1 MSRPAEYRIGI
12 IGCGGIAE
20 LVLTTL
26 AREIK
31 SPFAHLSC
39 LVSERSLDRAHQL
52 LRRVGQIVRSTTA
65 RTDIFAFLADNPA
78 IVAECASHSAVGD
91 YGPAILEAGSDF
103 IVISIGAL
111 ADDGLRRRLLEAAE
125 AGGGRLILP
134 PGAIGGIDA
143 LAAARLSGLE
153 SVVYTGRK
161 PPTAWRGTPAERL
174 LALGTLDAPA
184 VFFEGSA
191 RKAAADYPFN
201 ANVAAALALAGI
213 GLDATKVRLVADPAI
228 TRNVHEF
235 VVSAGCGDFSI
246 RLEGRPSPANP
257 KTSLMAGYSVARE
270 LLNRTGHIAI

>member
-1 MSRPAEYRIGI
+1 MTKRTRLGI

-26 AREIK
+26 TREIAA
-31 SPFAHLSC
+31 PFAQLSL
-39 LVSERSLDRAHQL
+39 LVREQSRARALAL
-52 LRRVGQIVRSTTA
+52 LQTCKDGIAVSSAVHTEIS
-65 RTDIFAFLADNPA
+65 AFLADQPDV
-78 IVAECASHSAVGD
+78 VAECASHGAVRD
-91 YGPAILEAGSDF
+91 FGPAVLESGRDL

-111 ADDGLRRRLLEAAE
+111 SNDVLRRRLTQAAE
-125 AGGGRLILP
+125 AGGARLILP

-161 PPTAWRGTPAERL
+161 PPLAWRGTPAERL
-174 LALGTLDAPA
+174 VALDALKDA
-184 VFFEGSA
+184 TVFFEGSA
-191 RKAAADYPFN
+191 RKAAEDYPFN

-228 TRNVHEF
+228 KRNVHEF
-235 VVSAGCGDFSI
+235 AVSAGCGDFSV

-270 LLNRTGHIAI
+270 LLNRTGSVAI

>member
-1 MSRPAEYRIGI
+1 MTKLSRLGI

-20 LVLTTL
+20 LVLTRLACEVTSPLAHVSLLVKPQSVERAGTL
-26 AREIK
+26 LETVAELAAI
-31 SPFAHLSC
+31 SVVHTELS
-39 LVSERSLDRAHQL
+39 
-52 LRRVGQIVRSTTA
+52 
-65 RTDIFAFLADNPA
+65 AFLNEKPD
-78 IVAECASHSAVGD
+78 IVAECASHSAVRD
-91 YGPAILEAGSDF
+91 YGPAILESGCDL

-111 ADDGLRRRLLEAAE
+111 SDDALRQRLIQAAE
-125 AGGGRLILP
+125 GGGARLILP

-161 PPTAWRGTPAERL
+161 PPLAWRGTPAEHL
-174 LALGTLDAPA
+174 LALDSLSEAA

-191 RKAAADYPFN
+191 RKAAEDYPFN

-228 TRNVHEF
+228 KRNVHEF
-235 VVSAGCGDFSI
+235 AVSAGCGDFSV

-270 LLNRTGHIAI
+270 LLNRTGSIAI

>member
-1 MSRPAEYRIGI
+1 MTKLSRLGI

-26 AREIK
+26 AREIA
-31 SPFAHLSC
+31 SPLSQ
-39 LVSERSLDRAHQL
+39 LSLFVKPQSVARANAL
-52 LRRVGQIVRSTTA
+52 LETCTELAVA
-65 RTDIFAFLADNPA
+65 RAVHTELSAFLADQPD
-78 IVAECASHSAVGD
+78 IVAECASHTAVRDFGA
-91 YGPAILEAGSDF
+91 AILESGRDLV
-103 IVISIGAL
+103 VISIGAL
-111 ADDGLRRRLLEAAE
+111 ANDDLHQKLTRAAA
-125 AGGGRLILP
+125 AGGARLILP

-161 PPTAWRGTPAERL
+161 PPLAWRGTPAERL
-174 LALGTLDAPA
+174 VALDTLNEAA

-191 RKAAADYPFN
+191 RKAAEDYPFN

-228 TRNVHEF
+228 KRNVHEF
-235 VVSAGCGDFSI
+235 AVSAGCGDFSV

-257 KTSLMAGYSVARE
+257 KTSLMAGYSVARA
-270 LLNRTGHIAI
+270 LLNRTGPIAI

>member
-1 MSRPAEYRIGI
+1 MTKLSRLGM

-26 AREIK
+26 ARELT
-31 SPFAHLSC
+31 SPLAQLSL
-39 LVSERSLDRAHQL
+39 LVKPQSLGRAGAL
-52 LRRVGQIVRSTTA
+52 LETCEELAAGCAVHTEIS
-65 RTDIFAFLADNPA
+65 AFLNDAPD
-78 IVAECASHSAVGD
+78 IVAECASHAAVRD
-91 YGPAILEAGSDF
+91 YGPAVLKAGRDL

-111 ADDGLRRRLLEAAE
+111 SSDALRQQLAQAAQT
-125 AGGGRLILP
+125 GGARLILP

-161 PPTAWRGTPAERL
+161 PPLAWRGTPAERL
-174 LALGTLDAPA
+174 LALDSLNAAT

-191 RKAAADYPFN
+191 RKAAEDYPFN

-228 TRNVHEF
+228 KRNVHEF
-235 VVSAGCGDFSI
+235 AVSAGCGDFSV

-270 LLNRTGHIAI
+270 LLNRAGPVAI

>member
-1 MSRPAEYRIGI
+1 MTTRTRLGI

-26 AREIK
+26 AREIAA
-31 SPFAHLSC
+31 PFAQLSL
-39 LVSERSLDRAHQL
+39 LVKEQSRARAQAL
-52 LRRVGQIVRSTTA
+52 LETCKD
-65 RTDIFAFLADNPA
+65 DIALSSAVHTEISAFLADQPDV
-78 IVAECASHSAVGD
+78 VAECASHSAVRNF
-91 YGPAILEAGSDF
+91 GPAILESGRDL
-103 IVISIGAL
+103 IVISVGAL
-111 ADDGLRRRLLEAAE
+111 SNDVLRQRLTQAAK
-125 AGGGRLILP
+125 AGGARLILP

-161 PPTAWRGTPAERL
+161 PPQAWRGTPAERL
-174 LALGTLDAPA
+174 VVLDALTDA
-184 VFFEGSA
+184 TVFFEGSA
-191 RKAAADYPFN
+191 RKAAEDYPFN

-228 TRNVHEF
+228 KRNVHEF
-235 VVSAGCGDFSI
+235 AVSAGCGDFSV

-270 LLNRTGHIAI
+270 LLNRTGSIAI

>member
-1 MSRPAEYRIGI
+1 MTKLARLGI

-26 AREIK
+26 TRELT
-31 SPFAHLSC
+31 SPLAQLSL
-39 LVSERSLDRAHQL
+39 LVKPQSLGRASAL
-52 LRRVGQIVRSTTA
+52 LETCAELAPVSAVQTEIS
-65 RTDIFAFLADNPA
+65 AFLNDKPDV
-78 IVAECASHSAVGD
+78 VAECASHTAVRD
-91 YGPAILEAGSDF
+91 YGPAVLETGSDLV
-103 IVISIGAL
+103 VISIGAL
-111 ADDGLRRRLLEAAE
+111 SNDALRERLVQAAQT
-125 AGGGRLILP
+125 GGARLILP

-161 PPTAWRGTPAERL
+161 PPLAWRGTPAERL
-174 LALGTLDAPA
+174 VALDSLNEAA

-191 RKAAADYPFN
+191 RKAAEDYPFN

-228 TRNVHEF
+228 KRNVHEF
-235 VVSAGCGDFSI
+235 AVSAGCGDFSV

-270 LLNRTGHIAI
+270 LLNRAGPIAI

>member
-1 MSRPAEYRIGI
+1 MTTRTRLGI

-26 AREIK
+26 AREIAG
-31 SPFAHLSC
+31 PFVQLSL
-39 LVSERSLDRAHQL
+39 LVKEQSRARAQAL
-52 LRRVGQIVRSTTA
+52 LETCKD
-65 RTDIFAFLADNPA
+65 DIALSSAIHTEISAFLADQPDV
-78 IVAECASHSAVGD
+78 VAECASHSAVRD
-91 YGPAILEAGSDF
+91 FGPAILESGRDL

-111 ADDGLRRRLLEAAE
+111 SNDVLRQKLTRAAK
-125 AGGGRLILP
+125 AGGARLVLP

-161 PPTAWRGTPAERL
+161 PPLAWRGTPAERL
-174 LALGTLDAPA
+174 VALDALTDA
-184 VFFEGSA
+184 TVFFEGSA
-191 RKAAADYPFN
+191 RKAAEDYPFN

-213 GLDATKVRLVADPAI
+213 GFDATKVRLVADPAI
-228 TRNVHEF
+228 KRNVHEF
-235 VVSAGCGDFSI
+235 AVSAGCGDFSV

-270 LLNRTGHIAI
+270 LLNRTGSIAI